1 MLITAVNSLPLSN
14 IKSINLIKL
23 SIQFVLDEFLSFKF
37 VADTRYSVY
46 LASQN
51 ISRKGSKD

>member
-1 MLITAVNSLPLSN
+1 MLITAVNRLRFSN
-14 IKSINLIKL
+14 IKNINLIKP
-23 SIQFVLDEFLSFKF
+23 SIQFALDVFSFNL